1 MAKKGG
7 KNKKKGGA
15 KPAAVAAVDK
25 VADAAKSVVQPGHET
40 EDKVMYGEGKT
51 ESAEQTQ
58 APTESKIDETPVA
71 PVTETKEAEKQA
83 EAAPVVEKENIQ
95 ETVNKAQASKA
106 GTVGELDGGDK
117 EGKTVLPESS
127 VKETSLGAEV
137 YPSTTEASAE
147 ESATSTAAI
156 TGVPVTTS
164 LPERPKTETTAPV
177 AVPAEIDAAHPKRPY
192 EKPIFSNDEVKPHK
206 MPKTHEEQVAEQNL
220 VGAGPA
226 STAAYTTPEP
236 IPAVEAPKM
245 AEETVA
251 TETAPKTTAAE
262 IVPLTTAAESKP
274 VESLV
279 PETVPKTTAAESKPV
294 ESLAPETTP
303 KTTVAESKPL
313 ERPVESKTIDT
324 KAAENKAD
332 TKAPGSP
339 VAVAAASAAMNNSK
353 TDKAATE
360 SAEPKKPEAALKRGE
375 EPQARTDAPKET
387 LAKETPSTES
397 AQQEPAKADEPKT
410 SETAEQAE
418 KKKGG
423 FFGWLKRKFK

>member
-1 MAKKGG
+1 
-7 KNKKKGGA
+7 
-15 KPAAVAAVDK
+15 
-25 VADAAKSVVQPGHET
+25 
-40 EDKVMYGEGKT
+40 MYGEGKT

-117 EGKTVLPESS
+117 EGKSKDSIVDGSFKVETNSSSAVLPESS